1 MTEEKLRL
9 EDLLESAPKVDDSDS
24 IKEIAII
31 GAGIMGQGIAQTI
44 SSAGMDVLIIEKS
57 EKHLKKAKSMLSE
70 SIDREIKR
78 WAMTSSEKKAI
89 LGRIKWETNFDNISE
104 LV

>member
-9 EDLLESAPKVDDSDS
+9 EDLLKSSPTVDDSDS

-44 SSAGMDVLIIEKS
+44 SSAGMDVCKVLMS
-57 EKHLKKAKSMLSE
+57 LFRRY
-70 SIDREIKR
+70 DRF
-78 WAMTSSEKKAI
+78 SDGSV
-89 LGRIKWETNFDNISE
+89 RIPIPTQVLERFPA
-104 LV
+104 LL